1 MEETI
6 HITNNEQLLHFE
18 TSLSNGE
25 FAFVEY
31 RWHNKELMLM
41 HTLVPEGFEGRGIAG
56 ALAKYALEYAKANQL
71 KIIVY
76 CPYINAYLKRHTE
89 YQVLLASHE

>member
-18 TSLSNGE
+18 TPLSNGE

-31 RWHNKELMLM
+31 RWHNKELVLM
-41 HTLVPEGFEGRGIAG
+41 HTLVPEGFEGKGIAG